1 MASQCFASTLAA
13 APAARLARRS
23 RAPAARPRPARR
35 SLTIAANVT
44 HMASVLQRPLAR
56 AQQMFDVGAYTHWYR
71 RHGCEDSDIEAAIE
85 AVRCIADAYRD
96 ADEEA
101 AAKKKAAEAEAEAEA
116 AKAADEAE
124 AAEEAEA
131 APASDDDGA

>member
-1 MASQCFASTLAA
+1 M
-13 APAARLARRS
+13 S
-23 RAPAARPRPARR
+23 RIRTGRVVGDKRGKQPR

-101 AAKKKAAEAEAEAEA
+101 AAV
-116 AKAADEAE
+116 
-124 AAEEAEA
+124 
-131 APASDDDGA
+131 